1 MPQGSGAEKR
11 SHALAKRCAR
21 LRRDGLSLQEIAG
34 TVGLPKDQVPARIKL
49 GERLLSLE
57 ETP

>member
-21 LRRDGLSLQEIAG
+21 LRRDGLSLQAIADL
-34 TVGLPKDQVPARIKL
+34 VGIHKDQVPARIKL

-57 ETP
+57 TEA

>member
-1 MPQGSGAEKR
+1 MPRGSGSEKR

-21 LRRDGLSLQEIAG
+21 LRRDGLSLQAIADL
-34 TVGLPKDQVPARIKL
+34 VGIHKDQVPARIQL

-57 ETP
+57 TDA

>member
-11 SHALAKRCAR
+11 AHAQAKRCAR
-21 LRRDGLSLQEIAG
+21 LRKDGISLQAIADL
-34 TVGLPKDQVPARIKL
+34 VGIHKDQVPARIRL

-57 ETP
+57 TDA